1 MPQTLDDAAA
11 ASPISTIARMKLT
24 AELIGLV
31 RARKDITKDVPLAG
45 LKQAKIGAQIVAVL
59 RRLGADKVAPA
70 PDKTTP
76 DTQAV
81 PRNPSAKFYEFDP
94 NRKHAQRK
102 RDNAAAMA
110 LLAQIDA
117 GAIDAAS
124 LTDEQK
130 ATLAKYSGTGGALI
144 GADGKKGS
152 AYEYYTPKP
161 IAEGMWNMLRE
172 LGFSGGKVSDP
183 CGGVGIFGGTAPPDT
198 VVDAVE
204 LNATSGRIN
213 ALVNQGPGYTVE
225 ISPFENV
232 AAATP
237 DEIYDAVITNVPFG
251 SVADR
256 GGNELGDKR
265 YQKEP
270 LQNYFILRSLEKLR
284 PGGLAAFIT
293 PPRCVSGKGGKEE
306 ELRSAAS
313 FMAEFLGAYR
323 LPNSVFG
330 TADADTI
337 TDVIVFRKY
346 SREVAQKI
354 EELREQ
360 NPARLVEANVLW
372 PEFVGGRYFTGE
384 GKRYVLGELVLK
396 NPTKYRDVDRV
407 VNNGSVT
414 DIAALLRKFP
424 DSRINWDLLDAA
436 ETQPIVYAEGDTMT
450 QKGRTLQ
457 LKDGAWVAIKSN
469 EASPDM
475 LAMGGKMGT
484 PFEAFQN
491 GITFPDAVN
500 YMQFMIDTSQ
510 ALDIPD
516 WARGAFD
523 QLKRLSTEGDRARYW
538 NAGLV
543 GMSVEY
549 VFSKHQAEEVGF
561 NYLEEYADLSTA
573 MKRSATDAQSCPG
586 SVGGA
591 IKSGMKALLV
601 HYSKKNG
608 YSGVWSGSVVTD
620 KTDDRTNDQKFEGI
634 KYQGQGL
641 WVDRD
646 AVAAIYG
653 DNFDPVAHPDWCM
666 SDDGTKLAKA
676 DDYFIG
682 NYGDMLARLDAA
694 AAAATDPVVRGKLLA
709 QRAEAEKRVDRVD
722 VSTVSF
728 NLFSPYATIEEKAE
742 FMRRFVSPHFAVAFD
757 EDTGKPFIECTLTK
771 VVTARDKLYR
781 RMVQY
786 LKNGTVTLGGAEVGD
801 EKQGMAQLRGMINT
815 ANEQFNGWCKANPVI
830 MGRLNEV
837 ANDPARLYFKQVEDE
852 SPVDIPGMSGNV
864 TPHGY
869 QNAFIRAQGCS
880 FGGINGFGVGL
891 GKTLTALACAAY
903 VQSIGAKKKTA
914 FVVPNSVLSNW
925 RKEAKNVYAS
935 TDDCLFI
942 GLDVNAKTGA
952 VRVDSA
958 NYDRDLNVVM
968 ENRHSKIFMT
978 MEAFQRLRLRD
989 ETIQAYETYLRSVDT
1004 SFAESED
1011 KKADEAAKGKAKRLM
1026 ALLTDGKSGSTP
1038 YLEDLGIDSIVL
1050 DEAHAFKNSASTV
1063 EFKSAK
1069 FLALAPSASR
1079 GIDMQAKAWFI
1090 RGKSPLK
1097 DGVLA
1102 LTATPITN
1110 SPLEIYSMLSLT
1122 VGRDR
1127 VNDMAMGIKGA
1138 DQFMD
1143 VMCRVESEEDET
1155 VDGIVRDTRI
1165 FKGLENVTVLR
1176 KALGDVATIKDSAS
1190 VGQQVKV
1197 PDADMVSSPVA
1208 LPDPPILDTLMQYK
1222 GAFRYAIDL
1231 ISERAENRGDQAAF
1245 EAVSAKFGE
1254 PLELIGHPFNL
1265 INKMTMLIIDPE
1277 LDERATF
1284 YTVAKSQA
1292 ELAAKVVS
1300 TFNAR
1305 KFVEERARPGPHSA
1319 ADAVVGQITRKD
1331 GEDKTVFL
1339 KIQVAAR
1346 LDGTRIVID
1355 TIVPETQSTFETI
1368 AEKAGLE
1375 LDVTVP
1381 PKLAALVANYTK
1393 EEANPRGIDSEG
1405 NPTPRVKQLIFCD
1418 ILPLHNKIKRLLT
1431 KRAGIPASAIAIITG
1446 KQNNTPDE
1454 IMAVQDGFNAD
1465 GAENKYRAVIANE
1478 KAEVGINLQR
1488 GTQAIHHLTIG
1499 FTPDSLTQRNGRGV
1513 RQGNLTERV
1522 TVYTYDADGTFDS
1535 HKRAMVSK
1543 KSGWIDQVMDVNGGD
1558 SINVEGGM
1566 SREQLEALIDTVGDA
1581 DAMTRLQERL
1591 AVKEREVR
1599 AVGVRAKQI
1608 VNIRTLQASQKFLTE
1623 NPDALSWSAR
1633 KFGQYFTL
1641 KAQVQD
1647 VERRLNSP
1655 TASATAIV
1663 KNTNLLGDLR
1673 ARLEGLKTGLSEAL
1687 TITKGDSGIPAT
1699 VDELLNEIV
1708 TGYLPRGESMATK
1721 LVDSIKSG
1729 RTYRFKI
1736 VPNEDSAIANDWQS
1750 EVDMTRAM
1758 ITQAKTAF
1766 TKHSKSEGGFGKE
1779 VMDAMAAG
1787 AGVILDGKPVI
1798 DGAFI
1803 KTPSGQL
1810 GVVTDKGMNVYAW
1823 RANGDSNSMRL
1834 GQLRPPFDIIL
1845 PGSPEY
1851 DAALTEAAQID
1862 DAIAADGKAMSAS
1875 QISNTFSALV
1885 PAVSQRRTN
1894 TTLML
1899 CNVDDMGLPAPH
1911 FTMVLNPDWA
1921 SAGALFAAIVA
1932 DQKPLV
1938 KSYDEGSYF
1947 NKFTVES
1954 TVPVV
1959 AITTR
1964 DRANGFLPQLGAWAK
1979 AHGLKVTMAEIRAL
1993 NLREAATR
2001 SALGRKDMEAFESI
2015 LTGASAEELN
2025 AAARSWIVSALPD
2038 LDLQNEDYQDFMLF
2052 GEKVALQSAIKRLAS
2067 PPQVPVAVALATG
2080 TTNPVPGVGE
2090 VNAGPIGDNDMVGIK
2105 GNTMTWKNW
2114 IKNAA
2119 LDVGSKAI
2127 WDGKSE
2133 CWNVPYKAWVALTS
2147 KNPRCLEAGQL
2158 EMVEFSGKAAYGKRR
2173 N

>member
-1 MPQTLDDAAA
+1 MLPTLDDATV

-31 RARKDITKDVPLAG
+31 RTRKDIAPDTPLAG
-45 LKQAKIGAQIVAVL
+45 LKQARIAAQIVDLL
-59 RRLGADKVAPA
+59 RRLGVSKVEPEPVAPA
-70 PDKTTP
+70 PEP
-76 DTQAV
+76 QSG

-102 RDNAAAMA
+102 RDNAAALA
-110 LLAQIDA
+110 LLGQIDA
-117 GAIDAAS
+117 GAVDPAA
-124 LTDEQK
+124 LTDGQK
-130 ATLAKYSGTGGALI
+130 ATLAKYSGTGGALV

-183 CGGVGIFGGTAPPDT
+183 CAGVGIFGGTAPTDT

-213 ALVNQGPGYTVE
+213 ALVNAGPGYTVE
-225 ISPFENV
+225 VSPFENV

-323 LPNSVFG
+323 LPNAVFG

-337 TDVIVFRKY
+337 TDVVVFRKY
-346 SREVAQKI
+346 SQEVAQKI

-384 GKRYVLGELVLK
+384 GKRYVLGELILK
-396 NPTKYRDVDRV
+396 NPAKYRDVDRV
-407 VNNGSVT
+407 VNNGSVA
-414 DIAALLRKFP
+414 DIAAMLRKFP
-424 DSRINWDLLDAA
+424 DSRINWDLLEAS
-436 ETQPIVYAEGDTMT
+436 ETQPIVYAEGDTIT
-450 QKGRTLQ
+450 QKGQTLQ
-457 LKDGAWVAIKSN
+457 LRDGAWVVVASN

-475 LAMGGKMGT
+475 LSLGGKLST
-484 PFEAFQN
+484 PHDAFQN
-491 GITFPDAVN
+491 GVKWAQVGA
-500 YMQFMIDTSQ
+500 YMQFMLDTSQ

-516 WARGAFD
+516 WVRGAFD
-523 QLKRLSTEGDRARYW
+523 QLSRLAEVGDRAKYW

-543 GMSVEY
+543 GMSVESLLTHY
-549 VFSKHQAEEVGF
+549 QAIEVGF
-561 NYLEEYADLSTA
+561 NYLEEFPELSTA
-573 MKRSATDAQSCPG
+573 MQRVAQDCKSCPG

-591 IKSGMKALLV
+591 IKAGMKAVAV
-601 HYSKKNG
+601 HYSKKSG
-608 YSGVWSGSVVTD
+608 FSGVWSGSVVTD
-620 KTDDRTNDQKFEGI
+620 QVDARTNDQKFEGI

-641 WVDRD
+641 WVDRE

-653 DNFDPVAHPDWCM
+653 GNFDPVSHPDWCM

-676 DDYFIG
+676 DDYFVG

-728 NLFSPYATIEEKAE
+728 NLFSPYATMEEKAE
-742 FMRRFVSPHFAVAFD
+742 FLRRFVSPHFAVAFD
-757 EDTGKPFIECTLTK
+757 EDTGKPYIECTLTK
-771 VVTARDKLYR
+771 VVTPRDKLYR

-786 LKNGTVTLGGAEVGD
+786 LKNGTVTLGGAD
-801 EKQGMAQLRGMINT
+801 FTDDKRAMAELRGMINT
-815 ANEQFNGWCKANPVI
+815 ANEQFNGWCKANPII
-830 MGRLNEV
+830 MARLHEV
-837 ANDPARLYFKQVEDE
+837 ANDPARLYFRQVEDE

-864 TPHGY
+864 MPHGY
-869 QNAFIRAQGCS
+869 QNSFIRAQGRS

-903 VQSIGAKKKTA
+903 VQSIGVKKKTA

-935 TDDCLFI
+935 TEDCLFI
-942 GLDVNAKTGA
+942 GLDVNEKTGA
-952 VRVDSA
+952 VRVDSS

-1038 YLEDLGIDSIVL
+1038 YLEDMGIDSLVM
-1050 DEAHAFKNSASTV
+1050 DEAHAYKNSASTV

-1090 RGKSPLK
+1090 RGKSPLG

-1110 SPLEIYSMLSLT
+1110 SPLEIYSMLSLA

-1165 FKGLENVTVLR
+1165 FKGLENVAVLR

-1208 LPDPPILDTLMQYK
+1208 LPDPPILETLMQYK

-1231 ISERAENRGDQAAF
+1231 ISERSENRGDQSAY
-1245 EAVSAKFGE
+1245 EAVAAKFGE

-1284 YTVAKSQA
+1284 YTVAKAQA
-1292 ELAAKVVS
+1292 ELAAQVIS

-1355 TIVPETQSTFETI
+1355 TIVPETQSAFEAM

-1381 PKLAALVANYTK
+1381 PKLAALVANFTK

-1431 KRAGIPASAIAIITG
+1431 KRAGVPAGAIAIITG
-1446 KQNNTPDE
+1446 KQNNSPDE
-1454 IMAVQDGFNAD
+1454 ILAVQDGFNAD
-1465 GAENKYRAVIANE
+1465 GEANKYRVVIANE

-1499 FTPDSLTQRNGRGV
+1499 WTPDSLTQRNGRGV
-1513 RQGNLTERV
+1513 RQGNKTQRV

-1543 KSGWIDQVMDVNGGD
+1543 KSGWIDQVMDVNGGE

-1591 AVKEREVR
+1591 AAKEREVR
-1599 AVGVRAKQI
+1599 AVGVRAKQT
-1608 VNIRTLQASQKFLTE
+1608 VNIRTVQASQKFLTD
-1623 NPDALSWSAR
+1623 NPNALAWAAR
-1633 KFGQYFTL
+1633 RFGQYFTL
-1641 KAQVQD
+1641 TAQVQD

-1655 TASATAIV
+1655 TASANSIV

-1673 ARLEGLKTGLSEAL
+1673 ARLDGLRADLSEAL
-1687 TITKGDSGIPAT
+1687 TIRKGDTSIEVS
-1699 VDELLNEIV
+1699 VDDFMRQAAS
-1708 TGYLPRGESMATK
+1708 GYLPRGELM
-1721 LVDSIKSG
+1721 VDKVIETVKNG
-1729 RTYRFKI
+1729 GGYYFK
-1736 VPNEDSAIANDWQS
+1736 VAVNEDSAIANDWQS
-1750 EVDMTRAM
+1750 EVDMTRSM

-1766 TKHSKSEGGFGKE
+1766 TKHSKSEGGYAKE
-1779 VMDAMAAG
+1779 VMDAIAVG
-1787 AGVILDGKPVI
+1787 AGLLLDGKPVV

-1803 KTPSGQL
+1803 KTESGQL
-1810 GVVTDKGMNVYAW
+1810 AVVKSNGLEVQAW
-1823 RANGDSNSMRL
+1823 RADGKTTAMRL
-1834 GQLRPPFDIIL
+1834 VQLRPPYDIIL

-1851 DAALTEAAQID
+1851 DAVATEAAQMD
-1862 DAIAADGKAMSAS
+1862 DAIAASGIAVDESDIEKS
-1875 QISNTFSALV
+1875 FSALV
-1885 PAVSQRRTN
+1885 PAVSQKRTN
-1894 TTLML
+1894 TTLMS
-1899 CNVDDMGLPAPH
+1899 CSSDYTGLPAPH
-1911 FTMVLNPDWA
+1911 FPMVLDPAWA
-1921 SAGALFAAIVA
+1921 TSGAVFAAVFA
-1932 DQKPLV
+1932 DQQTIV
-1938 KSYDEGSYF
+1938 KSYRTEPYF
-1947 NKFTVES
+1947 SEFTVES
-1954 TVPVV
+1954 TVPV
-1959 AITTR
+1959 ITITAR
-1964 DRANGFLPQLGAWAK
+1964 ERANGFLPELGAYAG
-1979 AHGLKVTMAEIRAL
+1979 AHGLKLTMAEIRKL
-1993 NLREAATR
+1993 GLHETATR
-2001 SALGRKDMEAFESI
+2001 LALGREDGVAFESI
-2015 LTGASAEELN
+2015 LTGGTVEELK
-2025 AAARSWIVSALPD
+2025 AAARAWIIAVLPLVD
-2038 LDLQNEDYQDFMLF
+2038 MQDADIDDFMLWS
-2052 GEKVALQSAIKRLAS
+2052 EKSALQGAIKRLAT

-2080 TTNPVPGVGE
+2080 TTNPVPSAGE
-2090 VNAGPIGDNDMVGIK
+2090 VNAGPIGDNDMVGIR
-2105 GNTMTWKNW
+2105 GDTMAWKDQ
-2114 IKNAA
+2114 IKMYATRA
-2119 LDVGSKAI
+2119 GTKAI
-2127 WDGKSE
+2127 WDGKAS
-2133 CWNVPYKAWVALTS
+2133 CWNVPYKVWAALTTA
-2147 KNPRCLEAGQL
+2147 NPRCLAPGQL